1 MFTNPRSNRLYSLA
15 LAALVLVPAVAAAQ
29 TAPLTTFGVKA
40 GVNFATL
47 STDDSGADLSQKVG
61 LVAGVF
67 LGRSIN
73 DRLGMRVE
81 GLMSQRGA
89 KQLVGSLD
97 TRVNLT
103 YFDLP
108 VLAVFGNTTTDGTHF
123 HAFTGPQASFLVSAK
138 AKEESSG
145 FEIDLKDEVK
155 GVDFGWTLGVGVER
169 GRGSLDARYTLG
181 LTNADNSASDASI
194 KNRTFAVMVGYRLK

>member
-1 MFTNPRSNRLYSLA
+1 MSTNYRLIRLYSLA
-15 LAALVLVPAVAAAQ
+15 VAALVLVPVVATAQ
-29 TAPLTTFGVKA
+29 TAPVTTFGVKA

-47 STDDSGADLSQKVG
+47 STDEPDVELSQKIG
-61 LVAGVF
+61 LVGGAF
-67 LGRSIN
+67 LGRSVN
-73 DRLGMRVE
+73 DRLALRVE
-81 GLMSQRGA
+81 GLFSQRGA
-89 KQLVGSLD
+89 KQTIGS
-97 TRVNLT
+97 VENNVSLT

-108 VLAVFGNTTTDGTHF
+108 LLAVFGNTTTEETRF
-123 HAFTGPQASFLVSAK
+123 NVFTGPQASFLVNAK
-138 AKEESSG
+138 DDLGG
-145 FEIDLKDEVK
+145 FDNDEVK